1 MENHTTTREDILQR
15 FRSAKQ
21 KKKESLAALEVAMRA
36 QFKELTGKDAV
47 TFNVW

>member
-1 MENHTTTREDILQR
+1 MSNNTTTREEYLQR

-21 KKKESLAALEVAMRA
+21 KKKESLAALEIAMRA
-36 QFKELTGKDAV
+36 QFKELTGREAV